1 MPDFILTLLAACLGS
16 SGLTAIV
23 QALLQRRWAKSDKQD
38 ALVAGLK
45 VLTVD
50 RVRYLGRCYI
60 LDGKISLEDRENLEE
75 MYTAYKSLGGPGGGR
90 GRDADRCGDS
100 AGGSGRGARGPEGCP
115 RSRGPASWI

>member
-1 MPDFILTLLAACLGS
+1 MNDIVQIAAACLGS

-23 QALLQRRWAKSDKQD
+23 LAILQRRWSCQDKQD

-60 LDGKISLEDRENLEE
+60 LDGKISLEDRENLED
-75 MYTAYKSLGGPGGGR
+75 MYRAYKGLGGNGHLETIMAEVRKLPLKGET
-90 GRDADRCGDS
+90 A
-100 AGGSGRGARGPEGCP
+100 
-115 RSRGPASWI
+115 

>member
-1 MPDFILTLLAACLGS
+1 MPDVTSIVIACLGS

-23 QALLQRRWAKSDKQD
+23 LAILQRRWSCQDKQD

-75 MYTAYKSLGGPGGGR
+75 MYRAYKGLGGNGHLETIMTEVRKLPVKGET
-90 GRDADRCGDS
+90 A
-100 AGGSGRGARGPEGCP
+100 
-115 RSRGPASWI
+115 

>member
-1 MPDFILTLLAACLGS
+1 MLDVTSIVIACLGS

-23 QALLQRRWAKSDKQD
+23 LAILQRRWSCQDKQD

-75 MYTAYKSLGGPGGGR
+75 MYTAYKSLGGNGHLETIMSEVRRLPVKG
-90 GRDADRCGDS
+90 DAV
-100 AGGSGRGARGPEGCP
+100 
-115 RSRGPASWI
+115 

>member
-1 MPDFILTLLAACLGS
+1 MNDIVQIAAACLGS

-23 QALLQRRWAKSDKQD
+23 LAILQRRWSCQDKQD

-75 MYTAYKSLGGPGGGR
+75 MYTAYKSLGGNGHLETIMSEVRRLPVKGE
-90 GRDADRCGDS
+90 AV
-100 AGGSGRGARGPEGCP
+100 
-115 RSRGPASWI
+115 

>member
-1 MPDFILTLLAACLGS
+1 MNDIVQIAAACLGS

-23 QALLQRRWAKSDKQD
+23 LAILQRRWSCQDRQD
-38 ALVAGLK
+38 AIVAGLK

-75 MYTAYKSLGGPGGGR
+75 MYTAYKSLGGNGHLETIMAEVRRLPIEGR
-90 GRDADRCGDS
+90 G
-100 AGGSGRGARGPEGCP
+100 
-115 RSRGPASWI
+115 

>member
-1 MPDFILTLLAACLGS
+1 MPDVTSIVIACLGS

-23 QALLQRRWAKSDKQD
+23 LAILQRRWSCQDKQD

-75 MYTAYKSLGGPGGGR
+75 MYTAYKSLGGNGHLETIMAEVRHLPIEGR
-90 GRDADRCGDS
+90 G
-100 AGGSGRGARGPEGCP
+100 
-115 RSRGPASWI
+115 

>member
-1 MPDFILTLLAACLGS
+1 MPDVTSIVIACLGS

-23 QALLQRRWAKSDKQD
+23 LAILQRRWSCQDKQD
-38 ALVAGLK
+38 ALVTGLK

-75 MYTAYKSLGGPGGGR
+75 MYSAYKDLGGNGHLETIMSEVRRLPVKGE
-90 GRDADRCGDS
+90 
-100 AGGSGRGARGPEGCP
+100 SG
-115 RSRGPASWI
+115 

>member
-16 SGLTAIV
+16 SGLTAIA
-23 QALLQRRWAKSDKQD
+23 QAILQRRWAKSDKQD

-75 MYTAYKSLGGPGGGR
+75 MYSAYKDLGGNGHLETIMSEVRRLPVK
-90 GRDADRCGDS
+90 GDS
-100 AGGSGRGARGPEGCP
+100 V
-115 RSRGPASWI
+115 

>member
-1 MPDFILTLLAACLGS
+1 MNDIVQIAAACLGS

-23 QALLQRRWAKSDKQD
+23 LAILQRRWSCQDKQD

-75 MYTAYKSLGGPGGGR
+75 MYSAYKDLGGNGHLETIMSEVRRLPVKGN
-90 GRDADRCGDS
+90 AV
-100 AGGSGRGARGPEGCP
+100 
-115 RSRGPASWI
+115 

>member
-1 MPDFILTLLAACLGS
+1 MNDIVQIAAACLGS

-23 QALLQRRWAKSDKQD
+23 LAILQRRWSCQDKQD

-75 MYTAYKSLGGPGGGR
+75 MYTAYKSLGGNGHLETIMSEVRRLPVKG
-90 GRDADRCGDS
+90 DAV
-100 AGGSGRGARGPEGCP
+100 
-115 RSRGPASWI
+115 